1 MKMKYF
7 SNFHICSV
15 FCRLIYMTL
24 FQVTIKFGTRVDDLI
39 EEGGHLTG
47 VKVSDSRD
55 KLKLSKQKLGYDA
68 IVLAVGHSARD
79 VYQMLLSHNIPL
91 IPKEFAVSFFLIP
104 LVFWITLLP

>member
-15 FCRLIYMTL
+15 FSHLISMTL

-39 EEGGHLTG
+39 EEGGHVAG

-55 KLKLSKQKLGYDA
+55 KLKLSKQTLEYDA

-79 VYQMLLSHNIPL
+79 VYQMLLSHNIPV
-91 IPKEFAVSFFLIP
+91 IPKEFSVSFFFIP
-104 LVFWITLLP
+104 LVLWINLLP